1 VFRFERLKFET
12 MKKLFYSLALISS
25 SLASAQPVIVNG
37 DNIATTSYSYPVKVN
52 LGYSGSVAVGANQ
65 TWDFS
70 AETGVSA
77 GAITIYDPAT
87 TPLGSNFLN
96 SNFGFLVVNMYSYLQ
111 ITPTE
116 MLEHAETITSLGD
129 PYDYSLGSKKILQF
143 PFSYGNSF
151 TDSYATS
158 SMLHDVEVT
167 YAGYGT
173 LILPGGL
180 TFENVVLVSEISN
193 LTNEYRWYT
202 TDPLMSIVIFREQDG
217 VLVWIEADPSL
228 SIKDNKTSSI
238 HVFPN
243 PVNDIL
249 TIERSSESKSAQLEI
264 YSISGKLIKTIEP
277 SFQNGSMNLSTS
289 ELKKGSYVLVM
300 GNERVKFI
308 K

>member
-1 VFRFERLKFET
+1 
-12 MKKLFYSLALISS
+12 MKKILFSLALIPS
-25 SLASAQPVIVNG
+25 AFAIAQPVIVNG

-70 AETGVSA
+70 AETGVNA

-96 SNFGFLVVNMYSYLQ
+96 SNFGFLVVNMYSYLE

-180 TFENVVLVSEISN
+180 TFENVVLVSEMSN

-228 SIKDNKTSSI
+228 LIKENETSSL

-249 TIERSSESKSAQLEI
+249 TIERSSEADLAQIEI
-264 YSISGKLIKTIEP
+264 YSINGKLIKTVEP
-277 SFQNGSMNLSTS
+277 SFQNGSMNLSTC
-289 ELKKGSYVLVM
+289 ELDKGAYVLVI
-300 GNERVKFI
+300 GNERIKFVK
-308 K
+308 

>member
-1 VFRFERLKFET
+1 
-12 MKKLFYSLALISS
+12 MKKLFISLALISS
-25 SLASAQPVIVNG
+25 AFASAQPVIVNG

-70 AETGVSA
+70 SETGVSA
-77 GAITIYDPAT
+77 GAITIYDPST

-96 SNFGFLVVNMYSYLQ
+96 SNFGFLVVNMYSYLE

-116 MLEHAETITSLGD
+116 MLEHAETITSMGD

-180 TFENVVLVSEISN
+180 TFENVVLVSEMSN

-228 SIKDNKTSSI
+228 SIKENETSSL

-249 TIERSSESKSAQLEI
+249 TIERSSAADLAQIEI
-264 YSISGKLIKTIEP
+264 YSINGKLIKTTEP

-289 ELKKGSYVLVM
+289 DLEKGSYVLVI
-300 GNERVKFI
+300 GSERVKFI

>member
-1 VFRFERLKFET
+1 
-12 MKKLFYSLALISS
+12 
-25 SLASAQPVIVNG
+25 
-37 DNIATTSYSYPVKVN
+37 
-52 LGYSGSVAVGANQ
+52 
-65 TWDFS
+65 
-70 AETGVSA
+70 
-77 GAITIYDPAT
+77 
-87 TPLGSNFLN
+87 
-96 SNFGFLVVNMYSYLQ
+96 MYSYLE

-116 MLEHAETITSLGD
+116 MLEHAETITSMGD

-180 TFENVVLVSEISN
+180 TFENVVLVSEMSN

-228 SIKDNKTSSI
+228 SIKENETSSL

-249 TIERSSESKSAQLEI
+249 TIERSSEADLAQIEI
-264 YSISGKLIKTIEP
+264 YSINGKLIKTIEP

-289 ELKKGSYVLVM
+289 DLEKGSYVLVI
-300 GNERVKFI
+300 GSERVKFI